1 VRLGLVLLATVA
13 VGLGLLGP
21 ASARTHARSSYGGTL
36 VIGLAGGD
44 PGNLDP
50 TLAATFSAAEI
61 NKAIC
66 LKLYDYEA
74 TSRIYPELAAALPTV
89 SADKRTYTIDL
100 RHGILFNDGT
110 PFNAQAVVTTLE
122 RDINLPGSSR
132 ANDYGP
138 VDSITASGQYT
149 VVIHESSPF
158 TPLLAALASNDGV
171 VMSQTQL
178 AKLGTNFG
186 SDPVCVGP
194 FMFDHRVAGDNV
206 TVIKSPYFYDRL
218 AVHLDKIVFKDE
230 SDPAAAVAAL
240 QAGDIQVLDSIAPTL
255 LPSVLQNTSL
265 RVTKGGGLGW
275 VGIEVDLVNKS
286 LPLASSPLLRKAFE
300 EAIDKKTLVKVAEAG
315 AATPA
320 CTAIPPVSPAYDPT
334 VDCTPFDPADAR
346 AIVAE
351 SGFQNLTVH
360 LLASPASAQLA
371 QFVQAE
377 EANVGI
383 NVMIDLTTT
392 TAASSQYQLMF
403 ASFSGTADF
412 DRNLYQ
418 YVATSGTKNASGY
431 SNPRLDLILAN
442 ARKADSPKAL
452 KTLYHAAEEILINDR
467 PIIYLYY
474 PITYAGISDAVSG
487 VNFYSDRLV
496 RADYA
501 QYG

>member
-1 VRLGLVLLATVA
+1 VLGA
-13 VGLGLLGP
+13 
-21 ASARTHARSSYGGTL
+21 ASARTQGYGGTL
-36 VIGLAGGD
+36 TVGLAGGD
-44 PGNLDP
+44 PGSLDP
-50 TLAATFSAAEI
+50 TLTDSFSAAEI

-89 SADKRTYTIDL
+89 SPDKRTYTIEL

-110 PFNAQAVVTTLE
+110 PFDAQAVVITLE
-122 RDINLPGSSR
+122 REINLPGSSR

-138 VDSITASGQYT
+138 IDSIAAADQYT
-149 VVIHESSPF
+149 VVIHESAPF

-171 VMSQTQL
+171 VMSPTQL
-178 AKLGTNFG
+178 TKLGTNFG

-230 SDPAAAVAAL
+230 PDPAAAVAAL

-255 LPSVLQNTSL
+255 LPAVQQNNSL
-265 RVTKGGGLGW
+265 RVVKGGGLGW
-275 VGIEVDLVNKS
+275 VGIEVDLANKS
-286 LPLASSPLLRKAFE
+286 MPLASSPLLRKAFE

-320 CTAIPPVSPAYDPT
+320 CTAIPPGSPAYDPT
-334 VDCTPFDPADAR
+334 LECTSYDPADAR
-346 AIVAE
+346 AIVAR
-351 SGFQNLTVH
+351 SGFANLTVH
-360 LLASPASAQLA
+360 LLASPATTQLA

-377 EANVGI
+377 EANIGI
-383 NVMIDLTTT
+383 NVVVDGTQTS
-392 TAASSQYQLMF
+392 AASSPYELMF

-418 YVATSGTKNASGY
+418 YVVTSGTKNRSGY

-442 ARKADSPKAL
+442 ARKASSPTAL

-474 PITYAGISDAVSG
+474 PSTYAGISDAVTG